1 MFLST
6 TATPSQ
12 HNRITK
18 RKGTALTYKPCS
30 GLAGER
36 ALLEGA
42 GRAAEARRQALVSC
56 DEEPLKCIAGT
67 ILVLIIKLI
76 ARAKDLRGIVP
87 LH

>member
-1 MFLST
+1 MSVPL
-6 TATPSQ
+6 
-12 HNRITK
+12 
-18 RKGTALTYKPCS
+18 YKVREP
-30 GLAGER
+30 LK
-36 ALLEGA
+36 
-42 GRAAEARRQALVSC
+42 ARRQALVSC